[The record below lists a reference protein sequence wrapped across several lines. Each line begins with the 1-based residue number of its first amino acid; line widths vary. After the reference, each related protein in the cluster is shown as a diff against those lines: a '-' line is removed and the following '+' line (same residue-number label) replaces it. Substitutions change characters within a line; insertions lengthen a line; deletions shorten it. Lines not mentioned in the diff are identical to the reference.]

1 MFAVVQNGAV
11 RQVLQMD
18 VPFSVGD
25 KHYSSNFL
33 RTSSAQE
40 KLEAGVWEIIEGAR
54 PDDRFYWVSGPN
66 YRVVEVSSTV
76 EASYSGTAKALD
88 DKEEVDA
95 NGNPLWVQV
104 LGTVN
109 GQPAMVDSDKRLV
122 TKGLKSQWTAQTKT
136 TAGGLLAATDWMVI
150 RKAERSVD
158 IPASVVTYRAAVVAE
173 CARMEAQ
180 ISAATSVQALVDALA
195 AANWPKPE

>member
-40 KLEAGVWEIIEGAR
+40 KLEAGVWEIIEGPR

-66 YRVVEVSSTV
+66 YRVVEISSTV
-76 EASYSGTAKALD
+76 EASFPATPKDLED
-88 DKEEVDA
+88 REEVDQD
-95 NGNPLWVQV
+95 GKPMYVKV
-104 LGTVN
+104 LGMVD
-109 GQPAMVDSDKRLV
+109 GKPAMVDSDKRLIA
-122 TKGLKSQWTAQTKT
+122 KGLKSQWISQVKQQ
-136 TAGGLLAATDWMVI
+136 AGSLLAATDWMVI
-150 RKAERSVD
+150 RKAERGVE
-158 IPASVVTYRAAVVAE
+158 IPASVATYRAAVVAE
-173 CARMEAQ
+173 CARLEAQ
-180 ISAATSVQALVDALA
+180 IAAATSVQALIDALA
-195 AANWPKPE
+195 TANWPIAE

>member
-40 KLEAGVWEIIEGAR
+40 KLEAGFWEIIEGAR

-136 TAGGLLAATDWMVI
+136 AAGGLLAATDWMVI
-150 RKAERSVD
+150 RKAERNVD

-195 AANWPKPE
+195 TANWPQ